1 MEFQEPGKQSA
12 HDLERASLSHTV
24 LQANSLVREGADMW
38 AIDQENLII
47 LGITLAIVA
56 LVGLVLL
63 FSPIEQ
69 AEVDGTPS
77 PEQAIPIATP
87 TPVEPEP
94 IVVTVQPEPIP
105 EPTPE
110 PIAPVSSSPS
120 VPIVDGIIHT
130 GEYAHAIEAGGFRV
144 YWSNDA
150 NVLRMGLFSPG
161 TGYVAIGLDP
171 DRRMKGA
178 NFIIGT
184 VRNGRVEIRDDYGI
198 ATLSHGSD
206 LDNGGTNDIL
216 AYAGRELSGQ
226 TTLEFIIPLDSGDR
240 LDKPL
245 EPGETYEVLVAF
257 HNTNDNF
264 SARHSQRGSGEIRLD
279 DTSP

>member
-1 MEFQEPGKQSA
+1 
-12 HDLERASLSHTV
+12 
-24 LQANSLVREGADMW
+24 MW
-38 AIDQENLII
+38 AIDRENLII
-47 LGITLAIVA
+47 LGIALAIVA
-56 LVGLVLL
+56 VVGFALL
-63 FSPIEQ
+63 FSPVEQ
-69 AEVDGTPS
+69 TEVVRADPS
-77 PEQAIPIATP
+77 PEQDIPIALP
-87 TPVEPEP
+87 TPVHPEP
-94 IVVTVQPEPIP
+94 IVVAVQPEPETVP

-110 PIAPVSSSPS
+110 PIASASSSQS

-150 NVLRMGLFSPG
+150 SVLRMGLFSPG

-171 DRRMKGA
+171 DRRMQGA

-184 VRNGRVEIRDDYGI
+184 VRNGQVDIRDDYGI
-198 ATLSHGSD
+198 ASLTHSSD
-206 LDNGGTNDIL
+206 IDNGGTNDIL

-240 LDKPL
+240 FDKPL

-257 HNTNDNF
+257 HDTNDNF
-264 SARHSQRGSGEIRLD
+264 SVRHSQRGSGEIRLD
-279 DTSP
+279 DVSP

>member
-1 MEFQEPGKQSA
+1 
-12 HDLERASLSHTV
+12 
-24 LQANSLVREGADMW
+24 MW
-38 AIDQENLII
+38 AIDRENLII
-47 LGITLAIVA
+47 LGIALAIVA
-56 LVGLVLL
+56 VVGLTLL
-63 FSPIEQ
+63 LSPVEQ
-69 AEVDGTPS
+69 AEVVRTPS
-77 PEQAIPIATP
+77 PEQAVPIAP
-87 TPVEPEP
+87 TS
-94 IVVTVQPEPIP
+94 VQPEPIVIAVQPEPEPVP

-110 PIAPVSSSPS
+110 PITPVSSAPS
-120 VPIVDGIIHT
+120 EPIVDGIIHT
-130 GEYAHAIEAGGFRV
+130 GEYAHAMEAGGFRV

-150 NVLRMGLFSPG
+150 IVLRIGLFSPG

-171 DRRMKGA
+171 DRRMQGA

-198 ATLSHGSD
+198 ASLSHGSD

-216 AYAGRELSGQ
+216 AYAGRELNGQ

-279 DTSP
+279 DVSP